1 VVDNAGDEQDPFST
15 DLFGNP
21 ALTPLTPIQAR
32 TLDAAAEIM
41 QDPPDKAS
49 YLHSIL
55 CQVGMPRKRTEGRS
69 FERRSGTASML
80 LEAGKLWNGGEWV
93 EQPLPYGARPRLVMV
108 HISSEALRSKRREV
122 SIGESAREF
131 MLALGIEVSG
141 GPRGNYGMLRQQME
155 ALAACRL
162 SLGYKI
168 DSKAV
173 TLDAKPFSRFDA
185 WVRSPEKQ
193 RSMFP
198 AEIQLSQEFFDT
210 LMDNAVPLDPRALG
224 ALKDSALAID
234 IYTWL
239 AHRLCRIP
247 TSKPTMVSWFNLRD
261 QFGQEY
267 ADPKD
272 FKKAFRIS
280 LKRVID
286 VYPEANVYPTIGG
299 FRLLPSKPPIPKT
312 RIIVALPEA

>member
-1 VVDNAGDEQDPFST
+1 VVSDTADEQDLFST

-21 ALTPLTPIQAR
+21 APLTPIQAR
-32 TLDAAAEIM
+32 TIDAAAEIM
-41 QDPPDKAS
+41 QDQPDKAS

-55 CQVGMPRKRTEGRS
+55 CQVGMPRKRTEGRF
-69 FERRSGTASML
+69 FERRNGTASML
-80 LEAGKLWNGGEWV
+80 LEAGRLWSGKDWI
-93 EQPLPYGARPRLVMV
+93 EQPLPYGAKPRLVMV
-108 HISSEALRSKRREV
+108 HISSEALRSRRREV
-122 SIGESAREF
+122 AIGGSAREF
-131 MLALGIEVSG
+131 MLALGIDSSG
-141 GPRGNYGMLRQQME
+141 GPRGNYMMLKQQME

-162 SLGYKI
+162 TLGYQV

-239 AHRLCRIP
+239 AHRLRRIP
-247 TSKPTMVSWFNLRD
+247 FSKPVMVSWFNLRD

-267 ADPKD
+267 AQSKD
-272 FKKAFRIS
+272 FKRTFNIA
-280 LKRVID
+280 LKRVLA
-286 VYPEANVYPTIGG
+286 VYPDAKVYDTIGG
-299 FRLLPSKPPIPKT
+299 FRLFASKPPITETKTTVYLPK
-312 RIIVALPEA
+312 A